1 MAQNKYLLFGFDMET
16 DVGSTSRNYEGVQRG
31 TPEIVRILETHGVKA
46 TFLFTGDCARKNG
59 NILSMIHARGYEIG
73 CHSLFHED
81 MGEPSFETSSQGM
94 VLEEE
99 LEHRLRLNIAILK
112 ETTGQDPVSFR
123 SPRGFGSNN
132 LMKTLKKL
140 GFRIDSSYMQSMH
153 LERNFPYMVAP
164 DDWKEAG
171 RGPILELPLLAF
183 DMENASDNT
192 YQKKLDAWPRIRT
205 HGADFVFN
213 GITPIVERQLSEHGI
228 SALTFYLHPWE
239 FFPMPRSIR
248 YAEGVLQYDEFLYK
262 NTGER
267 QIDEFDRFVK
277 LCLEDHYTV
286 VDFRTF
292 LDVWRGRRIRR
303 TRTRV

>member
-1 MAQNKYLLFGFDMET
+1 MVHQ
-16 DVGSTSRNYEGVQRG
+16 
-31 TPEIVRILETHGVKA
+31 
-46 TFLFTGDCARKNG
+46 
-59 NILSMIHARGYEIG
+59 RGYEIG

-99 LEHRLRLNIAILK
+99 LEHRLRLNIAVLK

-132 LMKTLKKL
+132 LMRTLEKL

-153 LERNFPYMVAP
+153 LERSFPYRVSR

-171 RGPILELPLLAF
+171 QGPILELPLLAF

-205 HGADFVFN
+205 HGADFVFQ
-213 GITPIVERQLSEHGI
+213 GMKPIVERQLREEGI

-239 FFPMPRSIR
+239 FFPMPTSIR
-248 YAEGVLQYDEFLYK
+248 YAEGVLRYDEFLYK
-262 NTGER
+262 NTGDR
-267 QIDEFDRFVK
+267 QAAEFDRFVK
-277 LCLEDHYTV
+277 LCLDDHYTV

-292 LDVWRGRRIRR
+292 LDLFPGDKRGQ
-303 TRTRV
+303 RTRV